1 MEPQSLQ
8 REEAWMVQ
16 SVFKTFTSHL
26 LWPVSVVLLQPQP
39 QLLAYLDSY
48 YSKHDRDGVLTS
60 LTQTF

>member
-39 QLLAYLDSY
+39 QLLANFNSY